1 MSLWQQYLE
10 MKKDRHFYPLDG
22 AKALGVSELAL
33 MLDNPNTTYLGEK
46 IERLRKIV
54 LRLKDLGLVECIV
67 RNPNAVHEK
76 IGVYEN
82 VTLTNTMGL
91 ALNVGELD
99 LRIFASKWRY
109 AIAVKDE
116 TRNPVSYS
124 IQFYDEFGCA
134 IQKIFLRDL
143 EKVAA
148 YQAIVDEF
156 MVNDKPSQFP
166 TKPAKQRKDRRLSAD
181 ELDGFHQRWAELK
194 DIHNFGDIL
203 ETYNID
209 RISAYEQAPTGCSC
223 GLPSCAMKVDNK
235 TFEKAFQLAHDAGIE
250 IMLFVGNYGI
260 VQIQTGKIH
269 HIVNM
274 HGWLNIMDKKEENFC
289 LHLNQSN
296 LAQVWVVRRPTRDGF
311 ISSIEG
317 FDETGETV
325 LIMFGRRQ
333 EGEPEQSK
341 WTEITQQI
349 ADSVK
354 QCGCGCGCSE

>member
-33 MLDNPNTTYLGEK
+33 MLDNPNATFLGEK

-76 IGVYEN
+76 TGVYEN

-109 AIAVKDE
+109 AIALKDE
-116 TRNPVSYS
+116 NRNPVSYS
-124 IQFYDEFGCA
+124 IQFYDEFGGA
-134 IQKIFLRDL
+134 IQKIFLRDDS
-143 EKVAA
+143 KISAW
-148 YQAIVDEF
+148 QAIVDEF
-156 MVNDKPSQFP
+156 MVSDKPTEFP
-166 TKPAKQRKDRRLSAD
+166 TKPAKERKDRRLSAD
-181 ELDGFHQRWAELK
+181 ELDGFHQRWLELK

-209 RISAYEQAPTGCSC
+209 RIAAYEQAPTNCSC
-223 GLPSCAMKVDNK
+223 GLPSCAVKVPNNSFDTAFHLAK
-235 TFEKAFQLAHDAGIE
+235 EKDIE

-269 HIVNM
+269 NIVDM

-289 LHLNQSN
+289 LHLNQAGLS
-296 LAQVWVVRRPTRDGF
+296 QVWVVRRPTRDGF

-333 EGEPEQSK
+333 EGEPEQTK

-349 ADSVK
+349 ADGVK
-354 QCGCGCGCSE
+354 KCDCGCGCSE

>member
-22 AKALGVSELAL
+22 AKQLGVSELAL
-33 MLDNPNTTYLGEK
+33 MLDNPNCVYLGQG
-46 IERLRKIV
+46 IAHIRKIV
-54 LRLKDLGLVECIV
+54 LKLNTLGEVECIV
-67 RNPNAVHEK
+67 RNPNVVHEK
-76 IGVYEN
+76 TGIYEN
-82 VTLTNTMGL
+82 VTLTQTMGL

-99 LRIFASKWRY
+99 LRIFASRWAY

-134 IQKIFLRDL
+134 IQKVFLRD
-143 EKVAA
+143 ESKVLAW
-148 YQAIVDEF
+148 QALVDEF
-156 MVNDKPSQFP
+156 ASDDKPSEFP
-166 TKPAKQRKDRRLSAD
+166 IKPVNERKDRRLAAD
-181 ELDGFHQRWAELK
+181 ELDGFHQRWLELK

-209 RISAYEQAPTGCSC
+209 RIAAYEQAPTNCGC
-223 GLPSCAMKVDNK
+223 GLPSCAVKVSNN
-235 TFEKAFQLAHDAGIE
+235 TFEKAFQLAHDADIE

-269 HIVNM
+269 NIVDM

-289 LHLNQSN
+289 LHLNQAG

-333 EGEPEQSK
+333 EGEPEQTK

-349 ADSVK
+349 ADGVK
-354 QCGCGCGCSE
+354 ECGCCE